1 MNESKFDAS
10 TGSLSSKKPDLILI
24 HGFRGSPIG
33 LQAISEHL
41 KKAGYA
47 VHVPAIPPFGGATML
62 TSYTADS
69 YAKYIA
75 DYIDEHH
82 LNRPILI
89 GHSMGSIIA
98 AATGANYPEK
108 IDHKLV
114 LMSPISV
121 KTAKP
126 FTLVAPLSSVVPR
139 RVVDYITTRFL
150 FVPNN
155 RALFRQT
162 LDTTNLCSA
171 DHPPSRRA
179 MAKATYFS
187 AHSAVSDFSPR
198 QKILLLAGDQDRL
211 VSKRNTTTLA
221 KALQAELVFIPGS
234 GHLHNYEKPTETA
247 EAIIKFLTKD

>member
-1 MNESKFDAS
+1 MSSTNPDAPTVFS
-10 TGSLSSKKPDLILI
+10 PAKKPDLVLI

-33 LQAISEHL
+33 LKAIGDHL
-41 KKAGYA
+41 REAGYT
-47 VHVPAIPPFGGATML
+47 VHTPAIPPFGGATSL
-62 TSYTADS
+62 TSYTADD
-69 YAKYIA
+69 YA
-75 DYIDEHH
+75 DYIANYIAEHQ
-82 LNRPILI
+82 LNRPVLT

-98 AATGANYPEK
+98 AATGAKYPEK
-108 IDHKLV
+108 VSRKLV
-114 LMSPISV
+114 LMSPISA

-126 FTLVAPLSSVVPR
+126 FTLVAPLSSVMPR

-211 VSKRNTTTLA
+211 VKKRNTVTLA

-234 GHLHNYEKPTETA
+234 GHLHNYEKPAETA
-247 EAIIKFLTKD
+247 ESIIKFLEDN